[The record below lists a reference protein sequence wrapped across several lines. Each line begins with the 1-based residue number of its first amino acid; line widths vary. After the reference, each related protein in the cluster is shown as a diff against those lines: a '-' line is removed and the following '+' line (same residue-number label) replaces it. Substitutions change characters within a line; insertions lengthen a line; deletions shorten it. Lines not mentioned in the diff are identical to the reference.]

1 MPEDNPVQFALEEA
15 PAIANS
21 TDTQLLLRDCYE
33 TAYGIYNHALDNR
46 GATLSLVAMH
56 EAEDI
61 SSGGL
66 LYERIRLYQKRQ
78 VLAHFGLNLIEFLS
92 LPSDLVA
99 FVLEQSLLALQS
111 GDRVN
116 DRMMKEFQ
124 QVAQDPEAGTG

>member
-1 MPEDNPVQFALEEA
+1 MPDENPVQFALEHA

-21 TDTQLLLRDCYE
+21 TDVQLLLRDCYE

-56 EAEDI
+56 EAEDT

-66 LYERIRLYQKRQ
+66 LYERIRQYEKRQ

-92 LPSDLVA
+92 LPGDLVA
-99 FVLEQSLLALQS
+99 FVLEQSLLAQQS
-111 GDRVN
+111 RDRVN
-116 DRMMKEFQ
+116 ERMVKEFQ
-124 QVAQDPEAGTG
+124 EVTGNPDTNPG